1 MFVLDRRGVRRVGR
15 TGDLVMADP
24 ISLLWVPATMAAA
37 AAQTARNAMQ
47 RHLTAA
53 LGTLGA
59 TAVRFVYGFPFGLA
73 LLGLASLAAGRAP
86 PLPGVEA
93 FVWIGAG
100 ALAQI
105 LATALTLAA
114 MRLKSF
120 ALAIAYT
127 KAEPVLVV
135 MFGFVVLGER
145 LSTLA
150 VAAIV
155 AATAGVMV
163 MSGNPWRNG
172 VDGRATA
179 LGVAAGAAF
188 GLSAVCYRGGIL
200 ALDEPVFFLAATTAL
215 AWALAFQA
223 AAMLVWLRLRAPDT
237 LVRLFAE
244 WRKSLFA
251 GAMGA
256 CASGGWFCGFAL
268 APAALVR
275 TLGLIEVVFSLLVG
289 RNVFKQSLAPR
300 EAAGLALMVG
310 GVAALLLLG

>member
-1 MFVLDRRGVRRVGR
+1 
-15 TGDLVMADP
+15 MADP
-24 ISLLWVPATMAAA
+24 ISLLWIPATIGAA

-73 LLGLASLAAGRAP
+73 LLGLASLVAGHAP
-86 PLPGVEA
+86 PSPDADALL
-93 FVWIGAG
+93 WIAGG

-127 KAEPVLVV
+127 KVEPVLVAL
-135 MFGFVVLGER
+135 FGFVVLGER
-145 LSTLA
+145 LSVLA
-150 VAAIV
+150 LVAIV
-155 AATAGVMV
+155 AATAGVMA

-200 ALDEPVFFLAATTAL
+200 ALEEPAFFLAATTAL
-215 AWALAFQA
+215 AWALAFQSVL
-223 AAMLVWLRLRAPDT
+223 MLAWLRLREPDT

-256 CASGGWFCGFAL
+256 FASGGWFCGFAL

-275 TLGLIEVVFSLLVG
+275 TLGLVEVAFSLLVG

-300 EAAGLALMVG
+300 EAAGLALMLA

>member
-1 MFVLDRRGVRRVGR
+1 L
-15 TGDLVMADP
+15 ADP
-24 ISLLWVPATMAAA
+24 ISILWLPATIGAA

-47 RHLTAA
+47 RHLTAS

-73 LLGLASLAAGRAP
+73 LLGLASLVAGHAPPVPDGEALAWIAAGA
-86 PLPGVEA
+86 V
-93 FVWIGAG
+93 
-100 ALAQI
+100 AQI
-105 LATALTLAA
+105 AATALTLAA

-135 MFGFVVLGER
+135 LFGYVALGER
-145 LSTLA
+145 LSPLA
-150 VAAIV
+150 LAAIV
-155 AATAGVMV
+155 AATAGVMI

-172 VDGRATA
+172 MDGRATA

-200 ALDEPVFFLAATTAL
+200 ALEEPTFFLAATTAL
-215 AWALAFQA
+215 AWALAFQSVL
-223 AAMLVWLRLRAPDT
+223 MLAWLRLREPDT

-268 APAALVR
+268 ASAALVR

-300 EAAGLALMVG
+300 EAAGLALMLG
-310 GVAALLLLG
+310 GVAALLLFG

>member
-1 MFVLDRRGVRRVGR
+1 
-15 TGDLVMADP
+15 MADP
-24 ISLLWVPATMAAA
+24 ISLLWIPATVGAA

-47 RHLTAA
+47 RHLTQA

-59 TAVRFVYGFPFGLA
+59 TAVRFVYGLPFGMA
-73 LLGLASLAAGRAP
+73 LLGLACLVAGKAP
-86 PLPGVEA
+86 PVPDATALA
-93 FVWIGAG
+93 WIVAG
-100 ALAQI
+100 AMAQI

-127 KAEPVLVV
+127 KAEPVPVLL
-135 MFGFVVLGER
+135 FGFLVLGER
-145 LSTLA
+145 LSPIAILA
-150 VAAIV
+150 ILAAC
-155 AATAGVMV
+155 AGVMA

-179 LGVAAGAAF
+179 LGVSAGAAF

-200 ALDEPVFFLAATTAL
+200 ALGEPVFFLAATTAL
-215 AWALAFQA
+215 ALALAFQA
-223 AAMLVWLRLRAPDT
+223 AAMLLWLRLREPVT
-237 LVRLFAE
+237 FVRLFAE

-256 CASGGWFCGFAL
+256 LASGGWFCGFAL

-275 TLGLIEVVFSLLVG
+275 TLGLVEVVFSLLVG

-300 EAAGLALMVG
+300 EAFGLALMLA
-310 GVAALLLLG
+310 GVAVLLLFG

>member
-1 MFVLDRRGVRRVGR
+1 MVRRPRVG
-15 TGDLVMADP
+15 TKNLADP
-24 ISLLWVPATMAAA
+24 ISILWIPATIGAA

-47 RHLTAA
+47 RHLTAS

-59 TAVRFVYGFPFGLA
+59 TSVRFVYGFPFGVVLLA
-73 LLGLASLAAGRAP
+73 LASLIAGHAP
-86 PLPGVEA
+86 PLPDAEA
-93 FVWIGAG
+93 FAWIAAG

-120 ALAIAYT
+120 ALSIAYT
-127 KAEPVLVV
+127 KAEPVLVAL
-135 MFGFVVLGER
+135 FGFVVLDER
-145 LSTLA
+145 LSVLA
-150 VAAIV
+150 FAAIV
-155 AATAGVMV
+155 AATAGVIV

-172 VDGRATA
+172 ADGRATS

-200 ALDEPVFFLAATTAL
+200 ALEEPAFFLAATTAL
-215 AWALAFQA
+215 AWALAFQSVLMVA
-223 AAMLVWLRLRAPDT
+223 WLRWREPDT
-237 LVRLFAE
+237 LVKLFAE

-289 RNVFKQSLAPR
+289 RNVFQQSLAPR
-300 EAAGLALMVG
+300 EAAGLALMLG
-310 GVAALLLLG
+310 GVAALLLFG

>member
-1 MFVLDRRGVRRVGR
+1 
-15 TGDLVMADP
+15 MADP
-24 ISLLWVPATMAAA
+24 ISWLWIPATVGAA

-47 RHLTAA
+47 RHLTEA

-59 TAVRFVYGFPFGLA
+59 TSVRFVYGFPFGLA
-73 LLGLASLAAGRAP
+73 LLGLAGLLAGQAP
-86 PLPGVEA
+86 PMPGLHA
-93 FVWIGAG
+93 LAWIAGG

-120 ALAIAYT
+120 ALTIAYT

-135 MFGFVVLGER
+135 LTGYVVLGER
-145 LSTLA
+145 LSPLA
-150 VAAIV
+150 ILAIV
-155 AATAGVMV
+155 AATAGVIV

-172 VDGRATA
+172 SNGRATA
-179 LGVAAGAAF
+179 LGVSAGAAF

-200 ALDEPVFFLAATTAL
+200 ALDEPVFFVAATTAL

-223 AAMLVWLRLRAPDT
+223 LAMILWLRMRQPET
-237 LVRLFAE
+237 LVRLFVE

-275 TLGLIEVVFSLLVG
+275 TLGLVEVAFSLLVG
-289 RNVFKQSLAPR
+289 RNVFKQSLALR
-300 EAAGLALMVG
+300 EAAGLALMTG

>member
-1 MFVLDRRGVRRVGR
+1 
-15 TGDLVMADP
+15 MADP
-24 ISLLWVPATMAAA
+24 ISILWIPATVGAA

-47 RHLTAA
+47 RHLTAT

-73 LLGLASLAAGRAP
+73 LLALASLVAGHAP
-86 PLPGVEA
+86 PLPDAEA
-93 FVWIGAG
+93 LLWIAGG

-105 LATALTLAA
+105 VATALTLAA

-127 KAEPVLVV
+127 KAEPVLVAL
-135 MFGFVVLGER
+135 FGFVVLGER
-145 LSTLA
+145 LSA
-150 VAAIV
+150 FAFVAIV
-155 AATAGVMV
+155 AATAGVIV

-172 VDGRATA
+172 VDGRGTA

-200 ALDEPVFFLAATTAL
+200 ALEEPAFFLAATTAL
-215 AWALAFQA
+215 AWALALQSA
-223 AAMLVWLRLRAPDT
+223 LMIAWLRVREPET
-237 LVRLFAE
+237 LPRLFAE

-256 CASGGWFCGFAL
+256 FASGGWFCGFAL

-275 TLGLIEVVFSLLVG
+275 TLGLIEVAFSLLVG

-300 EAAGLALMVG
+300 EAAGLALMLG
-310 GVAALLLLG
+310 GVAALLLFG